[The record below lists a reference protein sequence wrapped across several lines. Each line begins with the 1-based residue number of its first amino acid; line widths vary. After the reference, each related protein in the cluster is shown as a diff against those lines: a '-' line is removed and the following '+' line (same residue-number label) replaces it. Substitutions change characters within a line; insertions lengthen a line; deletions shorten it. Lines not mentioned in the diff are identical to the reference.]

1 VPEGEISDTSG
12 AVRASGGFARP
23 SRRERI
29 LPPGIATVARWQG
42 ARTERSR
49 RLRVAEEPGETVVN
63 DTAYWTDHLDALRGI
78 LSSESDNVV
87 DPPVHTPGPKP
98 VSLAVRDSAYWVDEP
113 AALRE
118 ALVLATFNF
127 FEHAMRVPVP
137 GGVEEKRLTLTVE
150 EAAEILGL
158 SRAFAYE
165 AVRRGEIPSIRIGR
179 RILVPKAAL
188 DRLLSGEQGRDIPE

>member
-1 VPEGEISDTSG
+1 MG
-12 AVRASGGFARP
+12 RAGGGLAHP

-29 LPPGIATVARWQG
+29 LPPHPATVARWQG
-42 ARTERSR
+42 ERTERSR
-49 RLRVAEEPGETVVN
+49 RLRVAKEPGETVVN
-63 DTAYWTDHLDALRGI
+63 DTAYWTDHLDSLRAT
-78 LSSESDNVV
+78 LSSESGNVV

-98 VSLAVRDSAYWVDEP
+98 MSLALRDSAYWVDEP

-137 GGVEEKRLTLTVE
+137 GDVEEKRLTLTVE

-165 AVRRGEIPSIRIGR
+165 AARRGEIPSIRIGR

-188 DRLLSGEQGRDIPE
+188 NRLLSGEQESPDDS

>member
-1 VPEGEISDTSG
+1 MT
-12 AVRASGGFARP
+12 
-23 SRRERI
+23 
-29 LPPGIATVARWQG
+29 
-42 ARTERSR
+42 
-49 RLRVAEEPGETVVN
+49 EEPGETVVN

-78 LSSESDNVV
+78 LSSELGNVV
-87 DPPVHTPGPKP
+87 NPPVHTPGPKS
-98 VSLAVRDSAYWVDEP
+98 VFLALRDSAYWVDEP

-137 GGVEEKRLTLTVE
+137 GEVEEKRLTLTVE

-179 RILVPKAAL
+179 RILVPRAAL
-188 DRLLSGEQGRDIPE
+188 QRLLDVPDDVRPTEG

>member
-1 VPEGEISDTSG
+1 
-12 AVRASGGFARP
+12 
-23 SRRERI
+23 
-29 LPPGIATVARWQG
+29 
-42 ARTERSR
+42 
-49 RLRVAEEPGETVVN
+49 LRVAEEPSETLVK

-78 LSSESDNVV
+78 LSRESGNVV
-87 DPPVHTPGPKP
+87 SPPVHTPGPKP

-118 ALVLATFNF
+118 ALVLATFDF
-127 FEHAMRVPVP
+127 FEHAVRVPVP
-137 GGVEEKRLTLTVE
+137 GGVEEKRLTLTVD

-179 RILVPKAAL
+179 RILVPRAAL
-188 DRLLSGEQGRDIPE
+188 ERLLDVPGDARPTEG